1 MGIRTAGELHSE
13 VSKLGGGFI
22 DGTHQPR
29 AAVMLMDVNS
39 STMYQIEGIEVETDE
54 ETGQQTVWIKMEE
67 Y

>member
-1 MGIRTAGELHSE
+1 
-13 VSKLGGGFI
+13 
-22 DGTHQPR
+22 
-29 AAVMLMDVNS
+29 MLMDVNS